1 MGTSKI
7 NTLNWKKY
15 IIGDLFEASNTGNI
29 LAREVVDGSG
39 STPFVTASGAN
50 NGVAAYVDA
59 SNFDI
64 IKGNCILI
72 GGKTFTLT
80 YQNADFI
87 SNDSHNIVIRF
98 KNKKLSRFHY
108 MYVLS
113 VIRASLTTKYM
124 WSDAVT
130 KAKLLVEE
138 IPLPINP
145 NGEINYN
152 YMETYMKEIEDKS
165 KKRIQKIIQLYSSTS
180 QKIDVTTWKE
190 FRLDSLFEI
199 IKGSRL
205 RMQDMKEG
213 NYNYIGASSF
223 NNGITNRIGN
233 DAKIHPAST
242 ITVSY
247 NGSVGQAFY
256 QSSSY

>member
-108 MYVLS
+108 
-113 VIRASLTTKYM
+113 
-124 WSDAVT
+124 
-130 KAKLLVEE
+130 
-138 IPLPINP
+138 IPQFGI
-145 NGEINYN
+145 
-152 YMETYMKEIEDKS
+152 KE
-165 KKRIQKIIQLYSSTS
+165 
-180 QKIDVTTWKE
+180 
-190 FRLDSLFEI
+190 
-199 IKGSRL
+199 KG
-205 RMQDMKEG
+205 
-213 NYNYIGASSF
+213 
-223 NNGITNRIGN
+223 
-233 DAKIHPAST
+233 
-242 ITVSY
+242 
-247 NGSVGQAFY
+247 
-256 QSSSY
+256 